1 MCIFK
6 NYYSIFQ
13 LFIKAPAFSNGVSVG
28 SLSPEIFHASGLA
41 ASQKHDRI
49 LYTHN
54 DGDDVNRRSPIIY
67 AISATSGSLIAR
79 LRVFPATNEDWE
91 DIAVGPCGNTTC
103 IYVLDKSAN
112 TIYRVQE
119 PDFVYSD
126 QILSLDSKVEFMWV
140 CKKIFYPRL
149 PWKPTMVDWLYI
161 IFCLVW
167 KILESPFFPMNGC
180 KSLA

>member
-1 MCIFK
+1 M
-6 NYYSIFQ
+6 
-13 LFIKAPAFSNGVSVG
+13 G

-41 ASQKHDRI
+41 ASQKHDGI

-167 KILESPFFPMNGC
+167 KILESPFFPVNGC